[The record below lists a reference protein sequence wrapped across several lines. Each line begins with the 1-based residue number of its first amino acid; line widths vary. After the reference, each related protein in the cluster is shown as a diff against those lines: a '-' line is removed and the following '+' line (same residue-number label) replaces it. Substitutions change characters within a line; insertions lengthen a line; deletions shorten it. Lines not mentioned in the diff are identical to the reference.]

1 LLDRQWTLRYFNK
14 PCFFIE
20 EASTLK
26 LPIFTGTLDLYIAEI
41 NRFPILTPEEE
52 FKLAM
57 RLKKDNDME
66 AAEKLIVSN
75 LRFVVKIAH
84 EYRSYGFKL
93 ADLIQEGN
101 IGLIH
106 AVKKFDP
113 EKGYRLIS
121 YAVWW
126 IRAYIQNYLIKSWSI
141 VKIGTTQAQRK
152 LFFKLNQARKQ
163 LETISKK
170 NPEFS
175 EIADSLGVK
184 GSDVAE
190 MDLRMGARDLSLNK
204 LIGDDG
210 ETSHLDFL
218 THDGDNQET
227 SVIKDYERE
236 LVEHNIG
243 GALATLNERERY
255 IIQHRIMLNNTMEI
269 ERIVNEEQNKKV
281 ESNDE
286 KERSRFDRIRAYKQL
301 VEEGKGDDINQ
312 INKIA
317 QKGETVTSAKEAIQA
332 EEAILRKAKEDI
344 IEFKRAIRSSD
355 REENIAKTLQE
366 IGDRYNIP
374 RELVRQIREQALK
387 EDIAK
392 TLQEI
397 GDKYNITRER
407 ARQIEKQALKKVQLA
422 LPHLKE
428 DH

>member
-1 LLDRQWTLRYFNK
+1 M
-14 PCFFIE
+14 
-20 EASTLK
+20 K

-170 NPEFS
+170 NHDIS
-175 EIADSLGVK
+175 ETADSLAVK
-184 GSDVAE
+184 GSEVTE
-190 MDLRMGARDLSLNK
+190 MDLRMSASDL
-204 LIGDDG
+204 
-210 ETSHLDFL
+210 
-218 THDGDNQET
+218 
-227 SVIKDYERE
+227 
-236 LVEHNIG
+236 
-243 GALATLNERERY
+243 
-255 IIQHRIMLNNTMEI
+255 
-269 ERIVNEEQNKKV
+269 
-281 ESNDE
+281 
-286 KERSRFDRIRAYKQL
+286 
-301 VEEGKGDDINQ
+301 
-312 INKIA
+312 
-317 QKGETVTSAKEAIQA
+317 
-332 EEAILRKAKEDI
+332 
-344 IEFKRAIRSSD
+344 
-355 REENIAKTLQE
+355 
-366 IGDRYNIP
+366 
-374 RELVRQIREQALK
+374 
-387 EDIAK
+387 
-392 TLQEI
+392 
-397 GDKYNITRER
+397 
-407 ARQIEKQALKKVQLA
+407 
-422 LPHLKE
+422 
-428 DH
+428 